1 MNPLTLHAPALARR
15 WIPLV
20 AVATA
25 ALLVGCGEKKDK
37 VASQTAAKVNKDEIT
52 VQQINFLLQQQ
63 RNLRPEQM
71 DVASKQILDRLVEQQ
86 LALQK
91 VDELKL
97 DRDPRVV
104 QQMEAARREILARA
118 YIEKVG
124 EAAPKPTAE
133 EIKKYYDDKPE
144 LFRERRVYS
153 IQEIAIE
160 ARPDQVQELR
170 DKLGAAK
177 NINEFVD
184 YLKAAGLRFS
194 GNQAVRAAEQLP
206 FNTLEAMARMK
217 DGQTMVVPSPTGV
230 QVIVLAGS
238 REQPANEE
246 QSRPAIEQFLLN
258 ERKRKLVEEDMKAL
272 RAAAKIEFVGK
283 FAESAAPA
291 PAPGNAPATAPATA
305 PAAAPAA
312 SPNPATGLASSPTT
326 APATAA
332 SAGLSSTDINKGLGI
347 K

>member
-1 MNPLTLHAPALARR
+1 MNLLMLHAPTLARR
-15 WIPLV
+15 WIPLLV
-20 AVATA
+20 VATA
-25 ALLVGCGEKKDK
+25 VLLVGCGEKKDK
-37 VASQTAAKVNKDEIT
+37 AASQTAAKVNKDEIT
-52 VQQINFLLQQQ
+52 VHQINFMLQQQ
-63 RNLRPEQM
+63 RNLRPDQT
-71 DVASKQILDRLVEQQ
+71 DAASKQILDRLVEQQ

-91 VDELKL
+91 ADELKL

-118 YIEKVG
+118 YVEKVG

-160 ARPDQVQELR
+160 APPDQLQELR
-170 DKLGAAK
+170 DKLSAAK

-206 FNTLEAMARMK
+206 FNTLEAMSRMK
-217 DGQTMVVPSPTGV
+217 DGQAMVVPSPTGA

-238 REQPANEE
+238 RMQPASEE

-283 FAESAAPA
+283 FAQSAAS
-291 PAPGNAPATAPATA
+291 
-305 PAAAPAA
+305 AAAPTAA
-312 SPNPATGLASSPTT
+312 TSPATP
-326 APATAA
+326 AA
-332 SAGLSSTDINKGLGI
+332 SAGLSSTDINKGLGL

>member
-1 MNPLTLHAPALARR
+1 MNLLTPNAPTRARL
-15 WIPLV
+15 WIPLAV
-20 AVATA
+20 VATA
-25 ALLVGCGEKKDK
+25 ALFVGCGEKKDK
-37 VASQTAAKVNKDEIT
+37 AASQTAAKVGKDEIT
-52 VQQINFLLQQQ
+52 VHQINFVLQQQ
-63 RNLRPEQM
+63 RNLRPEQT
-71 DVASKQILDRLVEQQ
+71 DAATRQILDRLIEQQ

-104 QQMEAARREILARA
+104 QQLEAARREILARA
-118 YIEKVG
+118 YVEKIG

-153 IQEIAIE
+153 IQEIAVE

-170 DKLGAAK
+170 ARLSDAK
-177 NINEFVD
+177 SINEFVD

-206 FNTLEAMARMK
+206 FNTLEAMSKMK
-217 DGQTMVVPSPTGV
+217 DGQAMVVPSPTGAT
-230 QVIVLAGS
+230 VIVLAGS
-238 REQPANEE
+238 RMQPATEE

-258 ERKRKLVEEDMKAL
+258 ERKRKLVEEDMKTL
-272 RAAAKIEFVGK
+272 RAAAKVEFVGK
-283 FAESAAPA
+283 FAEAAASAPV
-291 PAPGNAPATAPATA
+291 
-305 PAAAPAA
+305 AAPAA
-312 SPNPATGLASSPTT
+312 SPAPP
-326 APATAA
+326 APAA
-332 SAGLSSTDINKGLGI
+332 SGSLSSTDINKGLGL

>member
-25 ALLVGCGEKKDK
+25 ALLLGCGEKKDK

-52 VQQINFLLQQQ
+52 VHQINFLLQQ

-177 NINEFVD
+177 DINEFVD

-217 DGQTMVVPSPTGV
+217 DGQAMVVPSPTGV

-238 REQPANEE
+238 RVQPANEE
-246 QSRPAIEQFLLN
+246 QSRPSIEQFLLN

-283 FAESAAPA
+283 FAEFAASA

-312 SPNPATGLASSPTT
+312 SPNPATGFASSPTT

-332 SAGLSSTDINKGLGI
+332 SAGLSRTDINKGLGI